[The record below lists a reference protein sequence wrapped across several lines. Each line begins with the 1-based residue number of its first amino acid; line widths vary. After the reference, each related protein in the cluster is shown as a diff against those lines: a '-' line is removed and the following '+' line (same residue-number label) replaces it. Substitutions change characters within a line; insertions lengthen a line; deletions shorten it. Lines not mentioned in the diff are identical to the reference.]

1 MVFTPIEAAAVA
13 AVYAFFITVF
23 VYKELRLSMRYARFH
38 FAVSGSSP
46 ERANQVSITAGNLAT
61 VARLAPR
68 SDLDRCP

>member
-38 FAVSGSSP
+38 FG
-46 ERANQVSITAGNLAT
+46 
-61 VARLAPR
+61 
-68 SDLDRCP
+68 